1 MNLSGLLPLL
11 QRQPTFRDFLDRAAA
26 RAAPDTVIY
35 AGLTSA
41 ARAFF
46 VAALHQA
53 AGRPV
58 LLVAPRAD
66 RARALAE
73 QLRVYLGGGAAVRVF
88 AEPDPLPYERVP
100 WAVET
105 IRERLAALES
115 LVEPPSLAL
124 RQGRDAAPILVASVR
139 ALQSMTIPPR
149 EFRAHD
155 RILRKGQRISPTA
168 LAQFLVEA
176 GYEPALVVDTPSTF
190 GVRGGIVD
198 VFPPHAAYPARL
210 EFWGDELDSL
220 RLYDPATQRSLER
233 VEHVRVI
240 PASEVL
246 PGPARLAPSRLA
258 WDFANCH
265 GAALEEIQ
273 GELARLAEGA
283 RFRGIEFYL
292 PFAYSAPASVLHYLP
307 PDALVI
313 AEDWQEVEASA
324 AEGEEQAEALRQQL
338 EAGGD
343 LPGGVARPYFGWQE
357 IRALADGSVRV
368 GLGWPPDDAD
378 EPQGVG
384 ALFGP
389 TPHYGGQLRT
399 ALDGVAQAAKGGCR
413 VVVVSRQAHRL
424 AALLEPYGLDAA
436 LRDEVPT
443 PPESAVTLVQG
454 MLEGGWALRASPDG
468 PAEALLLTDT
478 ELFGW
483 AKPEPRRPRPR
494 RAPSPEAFFADV
506 KPGDYVVHVEQGIGI
521 FRGLVRLTVDGAERE
536 YLQVDFQG
544 ADKLYVPIDQADRL
558 SRYVGATDRPPPLS
572 RLGTADWTL
581 VKARAKRAVTSI
593 AKELLELYSARQVV
607 GGHAFSPDTPWQ
619 ADLEAAFPYVETEDQ
634 LNAVRAVKADMERP
648 YPMDRLICGDV
659 GYGKTEVAL
668 RAAFKA
674 VMDGKQ
680 VAVLVPTTVLAQ
692 QHYETFRERMRPFPV
707 EVEMLSRFRSKREQ
721 QQVIERLATGRV
733 DIVIGT
739 HRLLQKDVQFKDLG
753 LLIVDEEQ
761 RFGVAHKE
769 WLKQKRR
776 EVDVLTLTATPIP
789 RTLYMSLT
797 GARDMSTIDTP
808 PEDRLPIKTY
818 VGEYDEALI
827 RRAIL
832 RELNRGGQVYFVHNR
847 VQGIHQ
853 VAQRVARLVP
863 EATVGVGH
871 GQMPE
876 ADLERVM
883 LDFAAGKLDV
893 LVCTSIIES
902 GLDIPNA
909 NTIIINRADQ
919 FGLAQLYQLRG
930 RVGRSTQRA
939 YAYLLYPRH
948 QPLSGIARKRLDTI
962 MEASE
967 LGAGFRIA
975 MRDLEIR
982 GAGELLGARQHG
994 HISAVGF
1001 DLYCRLL
1008 AQAVRE
1014 LKGESPPRVL
1024 DETALY
1030 VRPLQSAT
1038 QLNLP
1043 LAAYLPESYIPDEA
1057 MRLQLYRRFAGAGP
1071 LEDLNRLAQEIEDRF
1086 GPMPPEARNLLYLMR
1101 VKALATR
1108 CDVRTIGQEA
1118 EQIVVRAGWL
1128 YEAPEAE
1135 LRQRLPPG
1143 ARLGR
1148 GQVWIALDD
1157 AWRDTLERTLAALNE
1172 VFAVLPRQ
1180 GDREAPRA
1188 VRSPTAKRG
1197 PESA

>member
-1 MNLSGLLPLL
+1 MNLAGLLPLL
-11 QRQPTFRDFLDRAAA
+11 ERQPAFADFLQRVAEGGALHSA
-26 RAAPDTVIY
+26 LY
-35 AGLTSA
+35 AGLIPS

-46 VAALHQA
+46 AAALRQDA
-53 AGRPV
+53 RRPM
-58 LLVAPRAD
+58 LLIAPRAD
-66 RARALAE
+66 RARALAD
-73 QLRVYLGGGAAVRVF
+73 QVRGCLGDAATVHIF

-100 WAVET
+100 WSVET
-105 IRERLAALES
+105 GRERLATLAALT
-115 LVEPPSLAL
+115 PPPGLAL
-124 RQGRDAAPILVASVR
+124 RQDAGGAPVVVASVR
-139 ALQSMTIPPR
+139 ALQSVTIPPR
-149 EFRAHD
+149 EFRARD
-155 RILRKGQRISPTA
+155 RIVRVGQRVSPRA

-176 GYEPALVVDTPSTF
+176 GYEPASVVDTPGTF
-190 GVRGGIVD
+190 GLRGGILD
-198 VFPPHAAYPARL
+198 VFPPQAIYPVRL
-210 EFWGDELDSL
+210 EFWGDEIDSL
-220 RLYDPATQRSLER
+220 RLYDPTTQRSLER

-246 PGPARLAPSRLA
+246 PEPARLAPSRLA

-265 GAALEEIQ
+265 GAALDEIQ
-273 GELARLAEGA
+273 AELSHLAEGA
-283 RFRGIEFYL
+283 RFRGAEFYL
-292 PFAYSAPASVLHYLP
+292 PFVYSSPAGLFHYLP
-307 PDALVI
+307 PETLVV
-313 AEDWQEVEASA
+313 AEDWQEAEAA
-324 AEGEEQAEALRQQL
+324 AVEGEEQAEALRAQL

-343 LPGGVARPYFGWQE
+343 LPGGVARPYFTWAE
-357 IRALADGSVRV
+357 IHAHVGRFARV
-368 GLGWPPDDAD
+368 GLGWPPAD
-378 EPQGVG
+378 SAEPHAVG
-384 ALFGP
+384 ALITP
-389 TPHYGGQLRT
+389 TPHYGGQLRA
-399 ALDGVAQAAKGGCR
+399 ALDGVAEAAREGR
-413 VVVVSRQAHRL
+413 HVVIVSRQAHRL
-424 AALLEPYGLDAA
+424 ASLLEPYPVDAT
-436 LRDEVPT
+436 LRDDVPA
-443 PPESAVTLVQG
+443 PPDVAITLVHG
-454 MLEGGWALRASPDG
+454 MLEGGWALRPSPDA
-468 PAEALLLTDT
+468 PAMALLLTDT

-494 RAPSPEAFFADV
+494 RAPGPEAFFADV

-558 SRYVGATDRPPPLS
+558 SRYVGATDKPPALS

-581 VKARAKRAVTSI
+581 VKARAKRAVTHI
-593 AKELLELYSARQVV
+593 ARELLELYSARQVV
-607 GGHAFSPDTPWQ
+607 TGHAFAPDSAWQ

-692 QHYETFRERMRPFPV
+692 QHYETFRERLKPFPV
-707 EVEMLSRFRSKREQ
+707 EVQMLSRFRSRREQ
-721 QQVIERLATGRV
+721 QQIIAGLATGRV

-808 PEDRLPIKTY
+808 PEERLPIKTY
-818 VGEYDEALI
+818 VGEYDESLI

-832 RELNRGGQVYFVHNR
+832 RELNRGGQVFFVHNR
-847 VQGIHQ
+847 VQGIRQ
-853 VAQRVARLVP
+853 MAQRVARLVP
-863 EATVGVGH
+863 EAAVGVGH
-871 GQMPE
+871 GQMDE
-876 ADLERVM
+876 AELERVM

-909 NTIIINRADQ
+909 NTIIINRADR

-948 QPLSGIARKRLDTI
+948 QPLSAIARKRLDTI

-1024 DETALY
+1024 DATALY

-1043 LAAYLPESYIPDEA
+1043 MSAYLPESYIVDGA

-1071 LEDLNRLAQEIEDRF
+1071 LEDIDRLAQEMEDRF
-1086 GPMPPEARNLLYLMR
+1086 GPMPPEAQNLLYLMR

-1108 CDVRTIGQEA
+1108 CDVRAIGQEA
-1118 EQIVVRAGWL
+1118 EQIVVRAAWL

-1157 AWRDTLERTLAALNE
+1157 AWRGTLERTLVALNE
-1172 VFAVLPRQ
+1172 AFAAL
-1180 GDREAPRA
+1180 PRA
-1188 VRSPTAKRG
+1188 VSGPKR
-1197 PESA
+1197 ER

>member
-11 QRQPTFRDFLDRAAA
+11 ERQRAFEDFLHQVTGEAAA
-26 RAAPDTVIY
+26 GAVLH

-46 VAALHQA
+46 AAA
-53 AGRPV
+53 VCRSARRPV
-58 LLVAPRAD
+58 LLLAPRAD

-73 QLRVYLGGGAAVRVF
+73 QVRVYLGNHAAVRVF

-100 WAVET
+100 WSLDT
-105 IRERLAALES
+105 LRERLAALES
-115 LVEPPSLAL
+115 LVPPPSLAL
-124 RQGRDAAPILVASVR
+124 RQGAESAPVVVASVR
-139 ALQSMTIPPR
+139 ALQSKTIPPR
-149 EFRAHD
+149 EFRTHD
-155 RILRKGQRISPTA
+155 RVLRAGLRISPTA

-176 GYEPALVVDTPSTF
+176 GYEPASVVDTPGTF
-190 GVRGGIVD
+190 GARGGIVD
-198 VFPPHAAYPARL
+198 VFPPQVPYPARL
-210 EFWGDELDSL
+210 EFWGDEIDSL

-233 VEHVRVI
+233 VEHVRVV

-246 PGPARLAPSRLA
+246 PDPARLAPSRLA
-258 WDFANCH
+258 WDFSNCH

-273 GELARLAEGA
+273 AELSHLAEGA
-283 RFRGIEFYL
+283 RFRGVEFYL
-292 PFAYSAPASVLHYLP
+292 PFAYTAPASLLHYLP
-307 PDALVI
+307 PDALVM
-313 AEDWQEVEASA
+313 AEDWQEIEATA
-324 AEGEEQAEALRQQL
+324 VEGEEQAEALREQL

-343 LPGGVARPYFGWQE
+343 LPAGGVARPYFTWAE
-357 IRALADGSVRV
+357 IRAQVGGFARI
-368 GLGWPPDDAD
+368 GLGWPPGDAD
-378 EPQGVG
+378 EPHAVG

-389 TPHYGGQLRT
+389 ATHYGGQLRT
-399 ALDGVAQAAKGGCR
+399 ALDGVAEAAGDECK

-424 AALLEPYGLDAA
+424 HSLLEPYRLDAA
-436 LRDEVPT
+436 LREDVSA

-454 MLEGGWALRASPDG
+454 MLEGGWTLRVLPDG

-494 RAPSPEAFFADV
+494 RAPGPEAFFADV
-506 KPGDYVVHVEQGIGI
+506 KPGDYVVHVEQGIGV
-521 FRGLVRLTVDGAERE
+521 FRGLVRLTVEGAERE

-558 SRYVGATDRPPPLS
+558 SRYVGATDKPPPLS

-581 VKARAKRAVTSI
+581 VKARAKRAVTNI
-593 AKELLELYSARQVV
+593 AKELLELYSAREVV
-607 GGHAFSPDTPWQ
+607 SGHAFSPDTPWQ

-721 QQVIERLATGRV
+721 QQVLERLATGRV
-733 DIVIGT
+733 DIIIGT

-909 NTIIINRADQ
+909 NTIIINRADR

-948 QPLSGIARKRLDTI
+948 QPLSAIARKRLDTI

-1043 LAAYLPESYIPDEA
+1043 MAAYLPESYIPDEA

-1071 LEDLNRLAQEIEDRF
+1071 LEDLDRLAQEMEDRF

-1135 LRQRLPPG
+1135 LKRELPPR

-1148 GQVWIALDD
+1148 GQVWVALDD
-1157 AWRDTLERTLAALNE
+1157 AWRDTLERTLVALNAVFAAL
-1172 VFAVLPRQ
+1172 PRTET
-1180 GDREAPRA
+1180 RP
-1188 VRSPTAKRG
+1188 SPSR
-1197 PESA
+1197 

>member
-1 MNLSGLLPLL
+1 MNLSGLLPVLEQ
-11 QRQPTFRDFLDRAAA
+11 QRAFQEFLRRLVGGGAAGA
-26 RAAPDTVIY
+26 VVH

-46 VAALHQA
+46 AAALSRSVR
-53 AGRPV
+53 RPV
-58 LLVAPRAD
+58 LLIAPRAD
-66 RARALAE
+66 RTRALAE
-73 QLRVYLGGGAAVRVF
+73 QVRVYLGDSAAVRVF

-100 WAVET
+100 WSVDT
-105 IRERLAALES
+105 LRERLSALEL
-115 LVEPPSLAL
+115 LVPPPSLAL
-124 RQGRDAAPILVASVR
+124 RHGTGAISVVVASVR
-139 ALQSMTIPPR
+139 ALQSKTLPPR

-155 RILRKGQRISPTA
+155 LVLRTGQRISPTS
-168 LAQFLVEA
+168 LAQFLVGA
-176 GYEPALVVDTPSTF
+176 GYEPAMVVDTPGTF

-198 VFPPHAAYPARL
+198 LFPPQAAFPARL
-210 EFWGDELDSL
+210 EFWGDEIDSL

-246 PGPARLAPSRLA
+246 PGPGHLAPPRLV
-258 WDFANCH
+258 WNFSNCH

-273 GELARLAEGA
+273 SELTQLAEGA
-283 RFRGIEFYL
+283 RFRGIEFYA
-292 PFAYSAPASVLHYLP
+292 PFVYSAPASLLQYLP
-307 PDALVI
+307 PDALLM

-324 AEGEEQAEALRQQL
+324 VEGEEQAEALREQL

-343 LPGGVARPYFGWQE
+343 LPGGVARPYFTWAE
-357 IRALADGSVRV
+357 IQAQADGFARI
-368 GLGWPPDDAD
+368 GLGWPSGDAD
-378 EPQGVG
+378 EPHPVG

-389 TPHYGGQLRT
+389 ATHYGGQLRT
-399 ALDGVAQAAKGGCR
+399 ALDGVAEAASDGCK
-413 VVVVSRQAHRL
+413 VIVVSRQAHRL
-424 AALLEPYGLDAA
+424 HSLLEPYRLDAA
-436 LRDEVPT
+436 LREDVPT
-443 PPESAVTLVQG
+443 PPESAVMLVQG
-454 MLEGGWALRASPDG
+454 MLEGGWALRAFPDG
-468 PAEALLLTDT
+468 PPEALLLTDT

-506 KPGDYVVHVEQGIGI
+506 KPGDYVVHVEQGIGV
-521 FRGLVRLTVDGAERE
+521 FRGLVRLSVDGAERE

-558 SRYVGATDRPPPLS
+558 SRYVGATDKPPPLS
-572 RLGTADWTL
+572 RLGTADWAL
-581 VKARAKRAVTSI
+581 VKARAKRAVTHI

-607 GGHAFSPDTPWQ
+607 PGHAFSPDTAWQ
-619 ADLEAAFPYVETEDQ
+619 ADLEAAFPYVETADQ
-634 LNAVRAVKADMERP
+634 LNAMRAVKADMERP

-721 QQVIERLATGRV
+721 EQVLARLATGRV
-733 DIVIGT
+733 DIVVGT

-818 VGEYDEALI
+818 VGEYDESLI

-853 VAQRVARLVP
+853 IAQRVARLVP

-871 GQMPE
+871 GQMAE
-876 ADLERVM
+876 TDLERVM

-1043 LAAYLPESYIPDEA
+1043 MAAYLPESYIADEA

-1071 LEDLNRLAQEIEDRF
+1071 LEDLDRLAQEMEDRF

-1108 CDVRTIGQEA
+1108 CDVRAIGQEA

-1135 LRQRLPPG
+1135 LRRQLPPG

-1157 AWRDTLERTLAALNE
+1157 AWRDTLERTLVALNAAFAAL
-1172 VFAVLPRQ
+1172 PR
-1180 GDREAPRA
+1180 
-1188 VRSPTAKRG
+1188 
-1197 PESA
+1197 